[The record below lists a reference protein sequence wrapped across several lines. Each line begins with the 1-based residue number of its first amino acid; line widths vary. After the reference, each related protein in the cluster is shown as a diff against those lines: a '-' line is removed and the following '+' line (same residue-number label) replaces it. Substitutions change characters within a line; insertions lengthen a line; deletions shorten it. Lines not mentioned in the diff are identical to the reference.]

1 MAAPLPGRC
10 GFFVEK
16 KKRFCK
22 MIVARGK
29 VFCGEHATQEEGGS
43 SRRITCPLDPKHT
56 VSEDQL
62 DKHLKKCNSREKPKP
77 VYYVENINS
86 GPADGDETLPQVSLC
101 ERSRSELQSLLD
113 KLKTAVS
120 GLQCEVEDSVLSH
133 PVLQEELNNPKN
145 GDSAHKHLRQQ
156 SSILGH
162 LEALGLLGRG
172 RCFVEFGAG
181 RGKLSHWIH
190 EALKTPKTPENQETS
205 ETPETQED
213 VQILLVERC
222 STRFKVDGKHQDG
235 GVEFERLQVDIQHLD
250 LSKVPL
256 LHQKKLPLVGVG
268 KHLCGAATDLALR
281 CLMETPGPREQTE
294 PPPKRLR
301 TSDPE
306 PEPERDTEPEP
317 APAGGPGPVLGV
329 AVALCCHHRCEW
341 RHYVGRSFF
350 LQRGL
355 GATEFSAFCRM
366 SSWATCGLR
375 PANQDAPPQGQE
387 PTNQRGEE
395 EHEPAEEADAVIGFL
410 TAAER
415 EHVGRLCKRLIDG
428 GRLDF
433 LETHGFTSR
442 LSRYASRQLTLE
454 NILLT
459 AVPQAPPTS

>member
-43 SRRITCPLDPKHT
+43 SRRIACPLDPKHT

-77 VYYVENINS
+77 V
-86 GPADGDETLPQVSLC
+86 SLC

-120 GLQCEVEDSVLSH
+120 GLRCEVEDSVLSH

-190 EALKTPKTPENQETS
+190 EALKTPKTQETS
-205 ETPETQED
+205 ENQED
-213 VQILLVERC
+213 LQILLVERC
-222 STRFKVDGKHQDG
+222 STRFKVDGKHQDA

-256 LHQKKLPLVGVG
+256 LRQKKLPLVGVG

-301 TSDPE
+301 TSEREPDPD
-306 PEPERDTEPEP
+306 PDPD
-317 APAGGPGPVLGV
+317 PAGGPGPVLGV

-355 GATEFSAFCRM
+355 GAKEFSAFCRM

-433 LETHGFTSR
+433 LETHGFTST
-442 LSRYASRQLTLE
+442 LTRYASSQLTLE

-459 AVPQAPPTS
+459 AVPQVPPTS

>member
-43 SRRITCPLDPKHT
+43 SRRIVCPLDPKHT
-56 VSEDQL
+56 VSEDKL

-86 GPADGDETLPQVSLC
+86 GPADGDETLPEVSLC
-101 ERSRSELQSLLD
+101 ERSQSELQSLLD
-113 KLKTAVS
+113 KLKMAVS
-120 GLQCEVEDSVLSH
+120 GLQWEVEDGVLSH

-190 EALKTPKTPENQETS
+190 EALKS
-205 ETPETQED
+205 PETQETRETQED
-213 VQILLVERC
+213 LQILLVERC
-222 STRFKVDGKHQDG
+222 STRFKVDGKHQDA

-256 LHQKKLPLVGVG
+256 LRQKKLPLVGVG

-281 CLMETPGPREQTE
+281 CLMETPGPTEQIE

-301 TSDPE
+301 TSE
-306 PEPERDTEPEP
+306 PD
-317 APAGGPGPVLGV
+317 AGPGVAGPDILAGPGPVLGV

-341 RHYVGRSFF
+341 RHYVGRRFF

-355 GATEFSAFCRM
+355 GAREFSAFCRM

-375 PANQDAPPQGQE
+375 PANQDAPPQDQE

-395 EHEPAEEADAVIGFL
+395 EHEPAEEADAVSGFL
-410 TAAER
+410 TAAVR
-415 EHVGRLCKRLIDG
+415 EHVGRLCKQLIDS

-433 LETHGFTSR
+433 LETHGFTSK
-442 LSRYASRQLTLE
+442 LTRYASSQLTLE
-454 NILLT
+454 NVLLT
-459 AVPQAPPTS
+459 AVPQAPPPS

>member
-43 SRRITCPLDPKHT
+43 SRRIACPLDPKHT

-77 VYYVENINS
+77 
-86 GPADGDETLPQVSLC
+86 
-101 ERSRSELQSLLD
+101 
-113 KLKTAVS
+113 
-120 GLQCEVEDSVLSH
+120 
-133 PVLQEELNNPKN
+133 EELNNPKN

-190 EALKTPKTPENQETS
+190 EALKTPKTQETS
-205 ETPETQED
+205 ENQED
-213 VQILLVERC
+213 LQILLVERC
-222 STRFKVDGKHQDG
+222 STRFKVDGKHQDA

-250 LSKVPL
+250 LSKRQTSAASQPHSQLASQPVSQSASKVPL
-256 LHQKKLPLVGVG
+256 LRQKKLPLVGVG

-301 TSDPE
+301 TSEREPDPD
-306 PEPERDTEPEP
+306 PDPD
-317 APAGGPGPVLGV
+317 PAGGPGPVLGV

-355 GATEFSAFCRM
+355 GAKEFSAFCRM

-433 LETHGFTSR
+433 LETHGFTST
-442 LSRYASRQLTLE
+442 LTRYASSQLTLE

-459 AVPQAPPTS
+459 AVPQVPPTS